1 MRLSLGKASP
11 WKIHPDTTAEKNGR
25 RQRDHMHVNKN
36 VGKWKM
42 TIYMCF
48 SVDSSSPNGGDHPQ
62 KVGFD
67 DYGMPIPSASA
78 VSKLTTQQWRSMR
91 KSTRDHVFDVPC
103 SCRKNKCLFC
113 ANRNHAIPLDSWYD
127 NDNDEPHNFHLRA
140 RSLIIQMETITHFYI
155 ALFFSSCTFQTEEK
169 HLEDLHPFTVYI
181 VPNSTINR
189 SLCSL
194 SKLDAGLILALHR
207 QHRAP
212 QILTRLWVSCFLHK
226 LLTWQRELSN
236 FFAIQQ
242 RICITHHAVLLA
254 SPGSSS
260 VTCQA

>member
-1 MRLSLGKASP
+1 
-11 WKIHPDTTAEKNGR
+11 
-25 RQRDHMHVNKN
+25 MHVKKT
-36 VGKWKM
+36 VGNWKM
-42 TIYMCF
+42 LISMCF

-91 KSTRDHVFDVPC
+91 KSTRDHVFDMPC

-127 NDNDEPHNFHLRA
+127 NDSHDDNDEPHNFHVRNK
-140 RSLIIQMETITHFYI
+140 SLIIEMETLTITNSILHC
-155 ALFFSSCTFQTEEK
+155 SSQVVRFKQKKK
-169 HLEDLHPFTVYI
+169 HLEDLHPFTVYL
-181 VPNSTINR
+181 VSNSTINR

-194 SKLDAGLILALHR
+194 SKLDAGLVLALHH
-207 QHRAP
+207 QHHAP
-212 QILTRLWVSCFLHK
+212 QILHK
-226 LLTWQRELSN
+226 LLTWQWELSN